1 MPITRDPRVRHRP
14 LRLLPLLGAVA
25 CAATLGGCDV
35 GGRQP
40 HATSKQETVTPAT
53 QQGQTTPHSA
63 SALGKSRDS
72 ALRIQD
78 KTDDYNRR
86 IEEAAEDVGK
96 D

>member
-1 MPITRDPRVRHRP
+1 MPSTRDPRAHR
-14 LRLLPLLGAVA
+14 RSLLLCAAVA
-25 CAATLGGCDV
+25 CAATLGACDV

-40 HATSKQETVTPAT
+40 HATSKQEPATPAT
-53 QQGQTTPHSA
+53 QQQGQTTPHSA